1 MSFLVDLP
9 YEMEQQFLAET
20 KDDSQNV
27 IKELVMD
34 YLDKKERQ
42 KRREELLNNLDP
54 MITKWAGYF
63 DTGNGSKLTDED
75 IDQLRYEY
83 LMEKYS

>member
-1 MSFLVDLP
+1 MSFVVDLP
-9 YEMEQQFLAET
+9 FEMEQQFLAET
-20 KDDSQNV
+20 QADSQNV
-27 IKELVMD
+27 IKELVRD
-34 YLDKKERQ
+34 YLDKKARQ

-75 IDQLRYEY
+75 LDQL
-83 LMEKYS
+83 

>member
-1 MSFLVDLP
+1 MSLLVDLP
-9 YEMEQQFLAET
+9 YEMEQKFLAET

-27 IKELVMD
+27 IKELVMN

-63 DTGNGSKLTDED
+63 DTGKGSKLTDED
-75 IDQLRYEY
+75 IDQMRYEY
-83 LMEKYS
+83 LMEKYR